1 MDHGGKYIYVY
12 VLYFTICFSSLT
24 HIVLCFILIY
34 FEIIYSA
41 FHLSAEGTY
50 SYGRLTV
57 YNETT
62 LRWQVVIAEEER
74 VVDDLMLVQ
83 MNGHGKRGL

>member
-1 MDHGGKYIYVY
+1 MFYLDIFWNYI
-12 VLYFTICFSSLT
+12 
-24 HIVLCFILIY
+24 
-34 FEIIYSA
+34 SA

-83 MNGHGKRGL
+83 MNGHGKRGFQQEKKEEGEEAG

>member
-1 MDHGGKYIYVY
+1 MFCVLSLYI
-12 VLYFTICFSSLT
+12 LKL
-24 HIVLCFILIY
+24 
-34 FEIIYSA
+34 YSA

-74 VVDDLMLVQ
+74 VVDDLILVQ
-83 MNGHGKRGL
+83 MNGHGKRRL